1 MNDRFDACSG
11 CRAYPCISYTG
22 VSFMLAQRLGII
34 FFIFLAF
41 ALSFGSFVNYTAK
54 YGRYPHLA
62 SQGKVM
68 QDASRN

>member
-1 MNDRFDACSG
+1 
-11 CRAYPCISYTG
+11 
-22 VSFMLAQRLGII
+22 MLAQRLGIV

-41 ALSFGSFVNYTAK
+41 ALSFGSFVHHMAK

-62 SQGKVM
+62 SQGRVM

>member
-1 MNDRFDACSG
+1 
-11 CRAYPCISYTG
+11 
-22 VSFMLAQRLGII
+22 MLAQRLGIV

-41 ALSFGSFVNYTAK
+41 ALSFGSFVHHTAK